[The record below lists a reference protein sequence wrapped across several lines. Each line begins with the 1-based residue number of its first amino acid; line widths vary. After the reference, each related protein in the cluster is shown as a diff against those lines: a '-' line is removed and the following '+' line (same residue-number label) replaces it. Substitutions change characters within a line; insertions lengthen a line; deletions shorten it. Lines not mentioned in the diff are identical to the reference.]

1 MKDYVSFHNHTTY
14 SLLDSLIKPRDLFY
28 RAKELGQSAIAVT
41 DHATLAAAHDSLI
54 ASKESGVK
62 LIMGCEFNFVDDLSL
77 ANKTDRWRH
86 VILCAK
92 NYNGY
97 KNLLKLHREANN
109 YSVIAFK
116 KTHPRIDWS
125 LLEKYSSDLICTTA
139 CSGGILGQL
148 INTRQIET
156 AKQQARRLKDIF
168 GDDLA
173 FEIQPHALKRQVS
186 SMNDYIDQTLVNNIL
201 IKFGK
206 ELDVKIIIS
215 TDAHYL
221 YKEDAE
227 THDVGL
233 AVGSGQPVESNNR
246 LRYYNTSDN
255 SIHAEF
261 YMKSRD
267 EVVSFFSRLYKE
279 KAEEWANNTLYFA
292 EKCEF
297 PDWIDPA
304 FTNPSKRELPDF
316 PVKNQ
321 PDYKKFL
328 VWKHEYLE
336 KECPEDEAYL
346 RYLVYSNLE
355 SRAKLS
361 NLDVYKARIE
371 DEFEVIA
378 GKKFNSYMLI
388 VADILDFCRKNNIS
402 TGYGRGSA
410 GGSLI
415 AYLARIHEADPLKY
429 NLIFERFQNREK
441 TAMPDIDL
449 DFSKRN
455 REKVLEYIYK
465 KYGNEYVAQIAN
477 YMELTPKPYARA
489 ISRVYKFGGDFKSA
503 VKIGNEVA
511 GAIPD
516 EVHKVSEL
524 MDNAPLYAEYAK
536 VYPQLYKHSKKL
548 GNIFAAFSKH
558 AAGLVIGKR
567 KLEEV
572 VPLRVDK
579 EGAIVLEY
587 EKERAEAN
595 GLVKMDILG
604 LETLDIID
612 DCLELIK
619 KQGKQLPSD
628 PFDFEM
634 YDEKTYDLISSG
646 NTFAVFQLGTS
657 GATMDLC
664 RKIKP
669 KSILDLALINAL
681 ARPATAD
688 IRDDF
693 AKVRNGEKPMEL
705 LHPSL
710 QRAFGFTYGFGLFEE
725 SLMFLAQDVAGWTLN
740 EADALRK
747 LTKEKGKNP
756 EKAAKLR
763 KNFIDKSVENNIDVS
778 IATTVWDDVISK
790 FSGYGFNLSH
800 AVFYSFLGF
809 KTAYLKAHY
818 PLEFLTA
825 NLIAEANSNAK
836 NAPDNILKIKQELR
850 SSGVKVLPPDINKS
864 EMTYNIIDDNT
875 LLTGFDSLKFMSN
888 DAIPEIIA
896 HRPYTSF
903 EDFMRKVSAKKVKI
917 NSIYALIGSG
927 CFDCFGMSR
936 KQMYLYAADYRKKL
950 SLYLSRAEDA
960 NQSFNYPFPEV
971 GDFTIPEK
979 HAFEIFFLG
988 EGLTGSSFDIY
999 PGFFDKSAVN
1009 FSKLIKD
1016 FPDKEDNTFG
1026 VEIPSTY
1033 GYLQGIIENFFTF
1046 KIKKE
1051 TSKNFGREMGKISI
1065 RDPYGNSIGMTLFS
1079 DDLEKFRKDI
1089 KKTMGSKFV
1098 IEPGVAINFSGALN
1112 WYEGTPSLILKQVR
1126 KIAGLPQ
1133 KPSKEQLKPQKV
1145 TLKIPNSKKKKSNN
1159 LLEFLEEVN
1168 EELEENGITEP
1179 IELEKNDLL
1188 DIDELSE
1195 FQAPETNDD

>member
-1 MKDYVSFHNHTTY
+1 MKDYISFHNHTSY
-14 SLLDSLIKPRDLFY
+14 SILDSLIKPKDLFY

-62 LIMGCEFNFVDDLSL
+62 LIMGCEFNFVDDLSC
-77 ANKTDRWRH
+77 ANKNDRWRH

-97 KNLLKLHREANN
+97 KNLLKLSREANN
-109 YSVIAFK
+109 YNVVAFK
-116 KTHPRIDWS
+116 KTFPRIDWN
-125 LLEKYSSDLICTTA
+125 LLETYSSDLICTTA

-156 AKQQARRLKDIF
+156 AKAQAKRLKDIF

-173 FEIQPHALKRQVS
+173 FEIQPHALKRQVNA
-186 SMNDYIDQTLVNNIL
+186 MNDYIDQSLVNNIL

-206 ELDVKIIIS
+206 ELDVKVIA
-215 TDAHYL
+215 TTNAHYL

-227 THDVGL
+227 AHDVVL
-233 AVGSGQPVESNNR
+233 AIGSGQPVESNNR

-255 SIHAEF
+255 ALVSEF

-279 KAEEWANNTLYFA
+279 KAEEWADNTIYFA
-292 EKCEF
+292 NKCEF
-297 PDWIDPA
+297 PNWIDPA
-304 FTNPSKRELPDF
+304 FTNPTKRELPDF
-316 PVKNQ
+316 PVKDQ

-328 VWKHEYLE
+328 VWKHEHLE
-336 KECPEDEAYL
+336 KECAEDEAYL
-346 RYLVYSNLE
+346 RYLVYSNLK
-355 SRAKLS
+355 SRAKLPD
-361 NLDVYKARIE
+361 LEAYKARIE

-388 VADILDFCRKNNIS
+388 VADILEFCRKNNIS

-455 REKVLEYIYK
+455 RDKVLDYIYN

-489 ISRVYKFGGDFKSA
+489 ISRVFKFGGDFKSA
-503 VKIGNEVA
+503 VKSGNEIA

-516 EVHKVSEL
+516 DVHKVNEL
-524 MDNAPLYAEYAK
+524 MDKAPLYSEYAK
-536 VYPQLYKHSKKL
+536 FYPQLNKYSKRL

-612 DCLELIK
+612 DCLALIK
-619 KQGKQLPSD
+619 KQNKSLPPE
-628 PFDFEM
+628 PFDFEE

-646 NTFAVFQLGTS
+646 NTFTVFQLGTS
-657 GATMDLC
+657 GGTMDLC

-669 KSILDLALINAL
+669 KSIVDLAIINAL

-688 IRDDF
+688 IREDF
-693 AKVRNGEKPMEL
+693 VKVRNGEKPLQL
-705 LHPSL
+705 LDDRL
-710 QRAFGFTYGFGLFEE
+710 KRAFEFTYGFGLFEE

-740 EADALRK
+740 EADRLRK

-763 KNFIDKSVENNIDVS
+763 TEFISDAVKQNVDEK
-778 IATTVWDDVISK
+778 IATSIWSDVIEG
-790 FSGYGFNLSH
+790 FQGYGFNKSLS
-800 AVFYSFLGF
+800 VFESVDIYTSDGSFLCSKPIGEVASGEYVRSRDEHTKEDIF
-809 KTAYLKAHY
+809 VEVVAKHDHGILPLVEIELTTGETVKCTMDHKFRTAERDEML
-818 PLEFLTA
+818 PLWQ
-825 NLIAEANSNAK
+825 
-836 NAPDNILKIKQELR
+836 ILKE
-850 SSGVKVLPPDINKS
+850 N
-864 EMTYNIIDDNT
+864 
-875 LLTGFDSLKFMSN
+875 LT
-888 DAIPEIIA
+888 I
-896 HRPYTSF
+896 
-903 EDFMRKVSAKKVKI
+903 V
-917 NSIYALIGSG
+917 
-927 CFDCFGMSR
+927 
-936 KQMYLYAADYRKKL
+936 
-950 SLYLSRAEDA
+950 
-960 NQSFNYPFPEV
+960 V
-971 GDFTIPEK
+971 GQ
-979 HAFEIFFLG
+979 H
-988 EGLTGSSFDIY
+988 
-999 PGFFDKSAVN
+999 
-1009 FSKLIKD
+1009 
-1016 FPDKEDNTFG
+1016 
-1026 VEIPSTY
+1026 
-1033 GYLQGIIENFFTF
+1033 GI
-1046 KIKKE
+1046 
-1051 TSKNFGREMGKISI
+1051 
-1065 RDPYGNSIGMTLFS
+1065 
-1079 DDLEKFRKDI
+1079 
-1089 KKTMGSKFV
+1089 
-1098 IEPGVAINFSGALN
+1098 
-1112 WYEGTPSLILKQVR
+1112 
-1126 KIAGLPQ
+1126 
-1133 KPSKEQLKPQKV
+1133 
-1145 TLKIPNSKKKKSNN
+1145 
-1159 LLEFLEEVN
+1159 
-1168 EELEENGITEP
+1168 
-1179 IELEKNDLL
+1179 
-1188 DIDELSE
+1188 
-1195 FQAPETNDD
+1195 